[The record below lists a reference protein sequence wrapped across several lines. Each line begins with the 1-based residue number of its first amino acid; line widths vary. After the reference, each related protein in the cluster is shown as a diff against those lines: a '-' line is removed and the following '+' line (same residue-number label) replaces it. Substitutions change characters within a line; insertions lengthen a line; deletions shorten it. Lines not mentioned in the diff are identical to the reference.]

1 MSLLLYKQHSSI
13 FQITGSDAER
23 YLHGRCTQGIKD
35 IKSSEVRW
43 SFILS
48 PQGKVEGSFFIFRIE
63 QGFILVS
70 EISEVKDKE
79 EFLASLFRFKVAD
92 QVFAED
98 VTNGFTHFTLFN
110 KDSNQEVPEVVLE
123 DLSHTN
129 YSFTLP
135 RGSMLCRDVLVKKDE
150 LGSTPSIKNEG
161 ITEISDG
168 EYEAYRIISAHPRHS
183 LDITPNI
190 FAPDLPC
197 KIYVSYNKGC
207 YAGQEVVEMA
217 SARGRA
223 NRTFVKIHGDFAPP
237 VNASSELSII
247 TRKDS
252 GEIGKAGFVTSFIPQ
267 DISNEIVGTNT
278 FTALG
283 FVKTAL
289 LEESSSMYLD
299 LNGTHEKII
308 ITPVE

>member
-1 MSLLLYKQHSSI
+1 MSLLFYKQHCSI
-13 FQITGSDAER
+13 FSITGSDAER
-23 YLHGRCTQGIKD
+23 YLHGRCTQSIKD
-35 IKSSEVRW
+35 IKSGEARW

-48 PQGKVEGSFFIFRIE
+48 PQGKVEGAFFIFRIDE
-63 QGFILVS
+63 GFILIS

-98 VTNGFTHFTLFN
+98 VTNDFAHISLCCI
-110 KDSNQEVPEVVLE
+110 DSSQEVPEVIIE
-123 DLSHTN
+123 DSSHIS
-129 YSFTLP
+129 YSFILL
-135 RGSMLCRDVLVKKDE
+135 RGSMLCRDVLIKKDE
-150 LGSTPSIKNEG
+150 SGSTPLIKNEG
-161 ITEISDG
+161 ITEISDS
-168 EYEAYRIISAHPRHS
+168 EYDAYRIVSAHPRHS
-183 LDITPNI
+183 FEITSNI

-197 KIYVSYNKGC
+197 KNYVSYDKGC

-223 NRTFVKIHGDFAPP
+223 NRTFVKVHGKFAPP
-237 VNASSELSII
+237 INTSSELSII
-247 TRKDS
+247 IKKDS
-252 GEIGKAGFVTSFIPQ
+252 GETGKAGFITSFIPL
-267 DISNEIVGTNT
+267 DISSDILGNGT

-289 LEESSSMYLD
+289 LDESSSMYLD
-299 LNGTHEKII
+299 LNGTHETIT